1 MCVDPIALVAN
12 NGRNRIF
19 MSFNSLY
26 YRHFTFLPIPIQPGT
41 SNCLV
46 WLGFGHFVF
55 LALSACP
62 PPLRG
67 GIHHPD
73 WKEGWK
79 RVSAKARGGCVQKV
93 QTGTLWKKNRAR
105 LLGLERNAL
114 PEAASPLLH
123 PSQFQFHRFI
133 RVYPFTRT
141 RPADVLATGKL
152 LPPCLVAY

>member
-1 MCVDPIALVAN
+1 
-12 NGRNRIF
+12 

-62 PPLRG
+62 LRFGEESIIRTGRKG
-67 GIHHPD
+67 GSVYLRKH
-73 WKEGWK
+73 
-79 RVSAKARGGCVQKV
+79 GGDACK
-93 QTGTLWKKNRAR
+93 GTDRDAVEKNRAR